1 MQVAKTILEQLGG
14 AGRLQVMTGAYNFV
28 AYPNGVSFKFKNRK
42 VNYVKITLNGMDL
55 YDIEF
60 LKLTVNSQKKV
71 AEFEDIYFD
80 QLIDIFEDTTGM
92 YLRLF
97 AKGGRLKKDENIEM
111 IFGQLKQIHHHEKEL
126 RSIIKKDKSI
136 EPWVIAKLQRATTD
150 LADVTHYE
158 DNKTTKYAKG
168 GAVSDEIN
176 ELIYEAMYPL
186 DVTSQAWGALKMAYY
201 DVDTIEEKLEYIEE
215 ARFHTNI
222 DDPLYYKLLELEREI
237 ERIQSNEEDED
248 EYAKGGGVV
257 NYPSFEISKGIPYD
271 GKFLNPGYYTYIDRE
286 VGGKGV
292 YINIM
297 NRETTGFSIED
308 LKLIQEKYPD
318 NFSITF
324 GSMAK
329 GGNIVEYKIKERSE
343 NSVIIELPF
352 NAYKTEFDLDDRINI
367 QTKVN
372 EDLKKNFDWWGFNVE
387 NDKTYVVLGK
397 RKYAKGGGV
406 GEINIGD
413 EVIWKGNKYRFA
425 KTTEN
430 IVAGLRDK
438 KYHLHSYKVGV
449 KDAILD
455 SLKDVTKYENVEDYA
470 KGGGIE
476 DDITRAKSNA
486 IDKIDFEY
494 YAKQHAGDSW
504 NTMSKQEKTELMSEL
519 RDNWFNDSYAKG
531 GNIYNYLVGTD
542 FKYLGELHKVKKVEK
557 YPTYTILVT
566 TENRRFR
573 MDILQEQGV
582 KFADK
587 PERKKRQPET
597 PEQKRRKNAF
607 KIKQLQ
613 YERKQIL
620 IDMEQEAEPEGGPI
634 ANRYGR
640 MLNKIDKQIAQ
651 LSGKDYFAT
660 GGNIEEEVSY
670 IENRIYNLE
679 QLKQVAGEDEQNYY
693 SRLIQDLEREKS
705 ELLNKTSSEVPE
717 NKKKFWFFKDGGNLD
732 SEKPLIYIEDFDAIY
747 SGKSYGQW
755 LDLSKFDSG
764 QEVMEALSDIAS
776 NWSERKGEKIETI
789 SVTDY
794 ENIPRS
800 LYHEFMSSK
809 DYDFIIKAYKVSK
822 QVNIPMWVVGDV
834 MNDYSDSFEHT
845 LEGTK
850 EFIEE
855 NYLGFAEDDSD
866 LAYDYIEKNGGIK
879 SLAEEMIKRNFDY
892 EKYGRDVRLGMDS
905 EQEEELGYDK
915 LDDYDLGKEL
925 VEQYSDIRELD
936 EKTLKSNFNYKLF
949 GDYLTSFYAN
959 YGGHYFRN

>member
-248 EYAKGGGVV
+248 EYAKGGGVEDIKVGDKLFIDGVEYIFISKEKQESKIAPNHIEYYFSPVYAKNKPLIVDFRNEEDFKAWLKNKKYAKGGKLTEKDFVRNKEFTQNNVLIKLEKLSNPNYYRANYIDLNDNEKISSYGSSNWEDVVYDINNIKYSKGGGVV

-329 GGNIVEYKIKERSE
+329 GG
-343 NSVIIELPF
+343 
-352 NAYKTEFDLDDRINI
+352 
-367 QTKVN
+367 
-372 EDLKKNFDWWGFNVE
+372 
-387 NDKTYVVLGK
+387 
-397 RKYAKGGGV
+397 
-406 GEINIGD
+406 
-413 EVIWKGNKYRFA
+413 
-425 KTTEN
+425 
-430 IVAGLRDK
+430 
-438 KYHLHSYKVGV
+438 
-449 KDAILD
+449 
-455 SLKDVTKYENVEDYA
+455 
-470 KGGGIE
+470 GIE

-486 IDKIDFEY
+486 TDKIDFEY

-504 NTMSKQEKTELMSEL
+504 NTMSKQEKAELMSEL

-531 GNIYNYLVGTD
+531 GNIYNYLVGTN

-613 YERKQIL
+613 YERKQLL

-822 QVNIPMWVVGDV
+822 QVNIPMWVLGDV

-845 LEGTK
+845 LEGIK

-879 SLAEEMIKRNFDY
+879 SLAEEIIKRNFDY